1 MSLAPVV
8 TIYSKTLDR
17 ISDENGFTK
26 SVCSFFVNKDIIKW
40 EARAVLGNENPP
52 RGVGIIV
59 ESGTFLD
66 AGSIANVVVD
76 FNELTQGDGLYTV
89 SIYAQDIYGNWS
101 DGTFEKTY
109 IGTLYNKRNSFN
121 KGLKFNCA
129 TNSSYIIYVKKER
142 YNTKKTF
149 NSRIKFNNSKE

>member
-1 MSLAPVV
+1 MSIPVV
-8 TIYSKTLDR
+8 NIVSQTTKK
-17 ISDENGFTK
+17 ISDENGKTQ
-26 SVCSFFVNKDIIKW
+26 SVCSFFTNKDIVKW

-52 RGVGIIV
+52 RGVGEIV
-59 ESGTFLD
+59 ESGKFLS
-66 AGSIANVVVD
+66 AGETANVVVN
-76 FNELTQGDGLYTV
+76 FNELKFGDGLYTI

-129 TNSSYIIYVKKER
+129 TNSSYVIYVKKER

-149 NSRIKFNNSKE
+149 NSRTKFNNSKE